1 MTDRVWISGEQS
13 TVLSLLDRRL
23 ETDPHGEYLDVCG
36 TKLTAA
42 DVSESANRVAS
53 SFHALGVQPGDRVA
67 TLIENSAEAALGWW
81 GIVRAGAIAVPVNTA
96 YKGDY
101 LRHQLHDSGSRV
113 LIVETDLAPRA
124 AEVADDIDELEHVAV
139 VGDDPAP
146 MGTTPSGT
154 WSALLEGDP
163 AGPDVAVR
171 PSHLAT
177 FIYTGGT
184 TGPSKGCMLSH
195 NYHEALSRQIGICWE
210 RTADDVVWTPL
221 PLFHFNAIVTAVL
234 GPLVFGGRSAIYRRF
249 SVSNFWPEMNRV
261 GATITS
267 TLGTMA
273 YLLAHDTDR
282 DEMPRSG
289 TPAANTTLRLIGA
302 APLPVEVDDVIRTR
316 FGVDTFSG
324 AYGVTEASLVSWQ
337 PPGVRNRPN
346 AAGVVNDEYFDVRIF
361 DDDDNELPPNTQG
374 EIVVRPKRP
383 QVMFE
388 GYWGRSDAT
397 VETSRNW
404 WYHTGDIGVI
414 DDDRYL
420 YFVDRKADYL
430 RRRGENISSFEVER
444 VLMSHG
450 ALADVAVHAVPSEL
464 TEDDLKITAT
474 RADGS
479 TLTEEEL
486 FRWCIDRLPY
496 FALPRY
502 IEFRADL
509 PRSPVGRVL
518 KRELRAEGVT
528 ESCWDADHHGQ
539 DRPRPHRRRASALPD
554 RAGAVPERTRGV
566 ARAGPLGGLR
576 GEPPRARHR
585 RATVPRR
592 QRYAALVPRHRARRA
607 RRQHAPPL
615 GARLPRSGRGCA
627 DPYAHVRVLAGRGA

>member
-1 MTDRVWISGEQS
+1 VSDTVWISGEQS
-13 TVLSLLDRRL
+13 TVTSLLDRRL
-23 ETDPHGEYLDVCG
+23 ESDPDGEYLDVCG
-36 TKLTAA
+36 TKLSAA
-42 DVSESANRVAS
+42 DVGSTANRLANALRS
-53 SFHALGVQPGDRVA
+53 LGVQVGDRVA
-67 TLIENSAEAALGWW
+67 TLIESSPEAALAWW

-96 YKGDY
+96 YKGEY
-101 LRHQLHDSGSRV
+101 LRHQLGDSGSSV
-113 LIVETDLAPRA
+113 LIVEPDLAERA
-124 AEVADDIDELEHVAV
+124 AAV
-139 VGDDPAP
+139 VDGLEGLRHVVVTGPTIPLGTAKTHSWDD
-146 MGTTPSGT
+146 
-154 WSALLEGDP
+154 LLEAD
-163 AGPDVAVR
+163 ATAPDVSMR
-171 PSHLAT
+171 PGDLAT

-195 NYHEALSRQIGICWE
+195 NYHEALARQIGICWQ

-234 GPLVFGGRSAIYRRF
+234 GPLVWGGRAAIYRRF

-273 YLLAHDTDR
+273 YLLAHDSDR

-289 TPAANTTLRLIGA
+289 EPTANTTLRLIGA

-316 FGVDTFSG
+316 FGVETFSG
-324 AYGVTEASLVSWQ
+324 AYGVTEASLISWQ

-361 DDDDNELPPNTQG
+361 DDDDNEVPAGTQG

-388 GYWGRSDAT
+388 GYWSRPEAT
-397 VETSRNW
+397 VATSRNW
-404 WYHTGDIGVI
+404 WYHTGDIGVV
-414 DDDRYL
+414 DEDRYL

-444 VLMSHG
+444 ILMSHG
-450 ALADVAVHAVPSEL
+450 SLADAAVHAVPSEM

-474 RADGS
+474 VKDGAA
-479 TLTEEEL
+479 LTEEEL
-486 FRWCIDRLPY
+486 FRWCIDQLPY

-502 IEFRADL
+502 IEFRTEL

-518 KRELRAEGVT
+518 KRELRAERPGSNV
-528 ESCWDADHHGQ
+528 WDAENSGITYE
-539 DRPRPHRRRASALPD
+539 RR
-554 RAGAVPERTRGV
+554 
-566 ARAGPLGGLR
+566 
-576 GEPPRARHR
+576 
-585 RATVPRR
+585 
-592 QRYAALVPRHRARRA
+592 
-607 RRQHAPPL
+607 
-615 GARLPRSGRGCA
+615 
-627 DPYAHVRVLAGRGA
+627 